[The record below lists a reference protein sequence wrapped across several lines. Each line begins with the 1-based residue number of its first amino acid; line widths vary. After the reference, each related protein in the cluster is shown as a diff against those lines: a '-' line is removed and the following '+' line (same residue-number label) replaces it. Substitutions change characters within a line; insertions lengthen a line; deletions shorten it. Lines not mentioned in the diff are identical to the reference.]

1 MAFQKIDKALNLY
14 YRALGHYDYY
24 NDDGVGK
31 FIEFCEEN
39 GLEAEEIEQEL
50 DAPDTCMYV
59 EFDDDFPFVDKEKN
73 LDEEKKNR
81 AIFDVLKSCYQTGL
95 PPDKY
100 RPRKKNLTHKVTI
113 YYVIDVFIDN
123 IARQCVDVEFK
134 NIIIPKEIK
143 QLCTK
148 YHLVTY
154 NLMAPYDFKCQIPMA
169 QIEEC
174 EKIFATLYMYHSKL
188 PNKSDYEPLAIGYAN
203 KNFPFLFYILEAYD
217 RDRIKRGCLP
227 EKKYLKLEEWMEECD
242 FVNEFLRQ
250 ELEKESLYDAIIKT
264 CVFYIRKW
272 KNEFRV
278 LPSKIEMER
287 MYIKD
292 DLYEIT
298 ECILNIIQF
307 VQELVAN
314 YQYGTKFQCEFTIAV
329 RSTEMEVLTKAMIPD
344 IDGVKDEEDESD
356 KYKHHDTIG
365 EFKLNMTENDLPY
378 ASRKIEDKKDMVK
391 KLHEAFDEFKQKIE
405 EEKFKERPS
414 TFGDEKSKEDKEKY
428 YTPFPKQRRFCCFVD
443 RREYYHKTT
452 FKKVQRIGDSMHD
465 MMMMRGR
472 RPKKRRDGGGMF
484 AGMFGGMM
492 GMPMFEWQRNEEK
505 KPRDINVDEITFY
518 TPDDQYLPIDDGNPK
533 NGIYPES
540 HFDIIH
546 TSMIPELR
554 IYDIN
559 KEDRH
564 LVHDTIKGIT
574 SLHGALLNIQF
585 QVERFDEIRIYIH
598 WHNQCFRLYPQDF
611 WLVLPR
617 IFVKEYGKNKQFP
630 KDIEM
635 QKKIKQ
641 RYKFTDKYFD
651 YFYKYISVYNQ
662 QEKEWIDKPT
672 KLTYVN

>member
-1 MAFQKIDKALNLY
+1 
-14 YRALGHYDYY
+14 
-24 NDDGVGK
+24 
-31 FIEFCEEN
+31 
-39 GLEAEEIEQEL
+39 
-50 DAPDTCMYV
+50 
-59 EFDDDFPFVDKEKN
+59 
-73 LDEEKKNR
+73 
-81 AIFDVLKSCYQTGL
+81 
-95 PPDKY
+95 
-100 RPRKKNLTHKVTI
+100 
-113 YYVIDVFIDN
+113 VFIDN
-123 IARQCVDVEFK
+123 IARECNKVFNLE
-134 NIIIPKEIK
+134 NIPKEIK
-143 QLCTK
+143 ELCTK
-148 YHLVTY
+148 YHLITY
-154 NLMAPYDFKCQIPMA
+154 NLMAPYDFQVEIPMIK
-169 QIEEC
+169 IEEC

-188 PNKSDYEPLAIGYAN
+188 PNKSDYEPLAIGYVN
-203 KNFPFLFYILEAYD
+203 RNFPFLFYILESYD

-242 FVNEFLRQ
+242 FVNEYLRQ

-298 ECILNIIQF
+298 DVILNIYQF
-307 VQELVAN
+307 IQELVGK

-344 IDGVKDEEDESD
+344 IDGVKDEEDEAD

-378 ASRKIEDKKDMVK
+378 AQRKIVDKKNMVK
-391 KLHEAFDEFKQKIE
+391 QLHDAFDEFKKKIE
-405 EEKFKERPS
+405 EGKYKERPS
-414 TFGDEKSKEDKEKY
+414 TFGDEKSQQDKKKY

-452 FKKVQRIGDSMHD
+452 FRKVQRMGDPME
-465 MMMMRGR
+465 MMMRGR
-472 RPKKRRDGGGMF
+472 RPRKRGGGI
-484 AGMFGGMM
+484 FGGMPFGMGM
-492 GMPMFEWQRNEEK
+492 GMPMFEWQKNEEK
-505 KPRDINVDEITFY
+505 IWRYKQDNNNNGGKKQYDPDEITFY

-554 IYDIN
+554 IYDVN

-574 SLHGALLNIQF
+574 SLHGALFNVQF
-585 QVERFDEIRIYIH
+585 QIERFDEIRIYVH

-617 IFVKEYGKNKQFP
+617 IFHKTERNEKFKTDQEVR
-630 KDIEM
+630 
-635 QKKIKQ
+635 KKI
-641 RYKFTDKYFD
+641 YDKFKIADKYFD